1 MGRISIARWTTSARS
16 SFPSREI
23 DNELRQMKDQERE
36 LNRFLNNLIGSPKS
50 EKRKRALAGEPSPI
64 VKQINA
70 LLESI
75 DTNRKSIQN
84 PGADTDQRSALEA
97 YRSESQGTWEEIN
110 KLRAVIEIPQ
120 QLKDVKAQLK
130 FATAQVN
137 PTPRKDGSFGPVPFE
152 KAANFFGVDFKALQ
166 SAVAEKAQIVSD
178 IESAVTNGDAET
190 AQSLMQESIHNGWH
204 PGDLRGLL
212 DMMKGS
218 VSTDKGDSGQRAPRA
233 AHRDYRSDRRVDEC
247 RRVPR
252 GARSHGAGEP

>member
-1 MGRISIARWTTSARS
+1 M
-16 SFPSREI
+16 
-23 DNELRQMKDQERE
+23 
-36 LNRFLNNLIGSPKS
+36 
-50 EKRKRALAGEPSPI
+50 
-64 VKQINA
+64 
-70 LLESI
+70 
-75 DTNRKSIQN
+75 
-84 PGADTDQRSALEA
+84 
-97 YRSESQGTWEEIN
+97 
-110 KLRAVIEIPQ
+110 IEIPQ

-212 DMMKGS
+212 DMMKGAYQQ
-218 VSTDKGDSGQRAPRA
+218 TKAI
-233 AHRDYRSDRRVDEC
+233 RDNESASSSSRLSIRSSSR
-247 RRVPR
+247 
-252 GARSHGAGEP
+252 